1 MAETARGAR
10 PWGEPTIRRR
20 SIAAVLAA
28 ILALSTA
35 ACSGSSSAPGSGQP
49 RPFPTIA
56 LQQPPG
62 GGIGLQPPALGGGP
76 AQPGGFGGGPVAQ
89 PNAGGLPSWVQPGV
103 RLSWYAAAASVAQ
116 SRYAWVEDPN
126 GEWEVPSTGKR
137 YRRTDESGEGVGG
150 GSGDGISQ
158 IDVIAVEGADVVLA
172 SNLYT
177 IDRTQAAQS
186 FILGPIVGAKVPGT
200 VVDGAWMHP
209 ALLQQYLSQQAA
221 GILVLRG
228 PYALNGRQYS
238 AVSFVSNSGSAYTSY
253 TYDAETGILL
263 SATTSTAGATSP
275 IAAPGENPPVGN
287 SQLTI
292 TRFLG
297 MRQRQVPG
305 TGSAVPAFAARGGQL
320 NYGGT
325 YFWTNPVDPSS
336 GAFQYPMT
344 YQVQLS
350 PGGGSWMAYRAQS
363 VVQGF
368 LGAQPEQTGVATGN
382 GGGFWYD
389 PGALAAM
396 QQGQVLD
403 QDPVTGEQAVVSA
416 AQGNVIAI
424 DNQIPGIGQ
433 RRQYDVRSGA
443 LVVYDLQTPA
453 SGIALH
459 LELQGNP

>member
-1 MAETARGAR
+1 M
-10 PWGEPTIRRR
+10 
-20 SIAAVLAA
+20 LAA
-28 ILALSTA
+28 LLALSA
-35 ACSGSSSAPGSGQP
+35 GACSGPSSAPGSGQP
-49 RPFPTIA
+49 RPVPTIA

-89 PNAGGLPSWVQPGV
+89 PTAGGLPSWVQPGV

-137 YRRTDESGEGVGG
+137 YRRTDESGEGTGG

-158 IDVIAVEGADVVLA
+158 IDVIAVEGPDVVLS

-177 IDRTQAAQS
+177 IDRTQAGQS

-228 PYALNGRQYS
+228 PYPLNGRQYS

-263 SATTSTAGATSP
+263 AATTSTAGATSP

-305 TGSAVPAFAARGGQL
+305 IGTAVPAFAVRGGTLQ
-320 NYGGT
+320 YGGT
-325 YFWTNPVDPSS
+325 YTWTNPIDPSS
-336 GAFQYPMT
+336 GTLQYPMR

-350 PGGGSWMAYRAQS
+350 PGGATWMSFRGQS
-363 VVQGF
+363 VVEGF
-368 LGAQPEQTGVATGN
+368 LGAQPEQTGVASGD
-382 GGGFWYD
+382 GAGFWYD
-389 PGALAAM
+389 PGALGSM
-396 QQGQVLD
+396 RPGQVLD
-403 QDPVTGEQAVVSA
+403 QDPLTGEQVVVA
-416 AQGNVIAI
+416 GVQNNVVAI
-424 DNQIPGIGQ
+424 DNRIPGIGQ
-433 RRQYDVRSGA
+433 RRQFNVRDGELVA
-443 LVVYDLQTPA
+443 LDLQTPA

-459 LELQGNP
+459 LELQAGP

>member
-1 MAETARGAR
+1 MVA
-10 PWGEPTIRRR
+10 
-20 SIAAVLAA
+20 IAALIAFSA
-28 ILALSTA
+28 A
-35 ACSGSSSAPGSGQP
+35 ACSGSSSTPGGQP
-49 RPFPTIA
+49 GGGGGGAPNRPFPTIA

-62 GGIGLQPPALGGGP
+62 SGIGLQPPVLGG
-76 AQPGGFGGGPVAQ
+76 QPGGGGGGGGGGGLAAPPQ
-89 PNAGGLPSWVQPGV
+89 SAGGLPSWVQPGV
-103 RLSWYAAAASVAQ
+103 RLSWYSAAASVAQ

-158 IDVIAVEGADVVLA
+158 IDIVAVEGSDVVLS
-172 SNLYT
+172 SNIYT
-177 IDRTQAAQS
+177 IDRTQNAQS
-186 FILGPIVGAKVPGT
+186 FILGPIVGAKVAGAA
-200 VVDGAWMHP
+200 VDGAWMHP
-209 ALLQQYLSQQAA
+209 ALLQQYLSQQTA

-228 PYALNGRQYS
+228 PYPLNGRPYS

-253 TYDAETGILL
+253 TYDAQTGILL

-297 MRQRQVPG
+297 MRQRNMPG
-305 TGSAVPAFAARGGQL
+305 TGSAVPAFAARGGTLQ
-320 NYGGT
+320 YGGT

-350 PGGGSWMAYRAQS
+350 PGGASWMSFRGQS

-368 LGAQPEQTGVATGN
+368 LGAQPEQTGVSAGN
-382 GGGFWYD
+382 GGGYWYD
-389 PGALAAM
+389 PASLAGM
-396 QQGQVLD
+396 QPGQVLD
-403 QDPVTGEQAVVSA
+403 KDPLTGGQVVVSG

-424 DNQIPGIGQ
+424 DDQIPGIGQ
-433 RRQYDVRSGA
+433 RRQFDVRSGA
-443 LVVYDLQTPA
+443 LVSFDLQTPA
-453 SGIALH
+453 SGISIH
-459 LELQGNP
+459 LDLQGSP